1 MSTVDEIKEQV
12 LALSNEEQAT
22 LRDWLLELDWDRWD
36 EQLERDVRNGRLDA
50 LAEEALRED
59 AAGKTTPL

>member
-1 MSTVDEIKEQV
+1 MSTVEEIKEQV
-12 LALSNEEQAT
+12 LALSIEDQAD

-36 EQLERDVRNGRLDA
+36 EQLERDVHNGRLNA

-59 AAGKTTPL
+59 AEGKTTPL

>member
-1 MSTVDEIKEQV
+1 MSTVEEIKEQV
-12 LALSNEEQAT
+12 LALSIEEQAA

-36 EQLERDVRNGRLDA
+36 EQLEGDDRTGRLDA
-50 LAEEALRED
+50 LATEALRED